1 MDNSAQDYKFAQSD
15 EFVVLITGV
24 QARLYAYVLSLLGD
38 PHQAADVVQETNLV
52 LWRKADQYKPG
63 TDFVAWACSVAH
75 FQVLAFRQK
84 TGRDRL
90 VFDDLLL
97 ADLAEKAAE
106 RTELF
111 DSRLRALFDC
121 MKRLTERQR
130 ALFRRHYADGQSI
143 RDMADTGGE
152 TPGAITQA
160 MFRARLA
167 LLKCVEQN
175 TRRVEE

>member
-1 MDNSAQDYKFAQSD
+1 MDSSAHSD
-15 EFVVLITGV
+15 EFVVQITGV

-52 LWRKADQYKPG
+52 LWRKANDFAPD
-63 TDFVAWACSVAH
+63 TDFAAWACRVAH

-84 TGRDRL
+84 MGRDRL

-97 ADLAEKAAE
+97 ADLAERAAGRSE
-106 RTELF
+106 SF
-111 DSRLRALFDC
+111 DARLSVLFDC
-121 MKRLTERQR
+121 MKRLSERQR

-143 RDMADTGGE
+143 GEMAAAGGE
-152 TPGAITQA
+152 TAGAITQA

-167 LLKCVEQN
+167 LLKCMNQN
-175 TRRVEE
+175 TKRTED